1 MFSVVDLAWKGWC
14 IAQGGG
20 GGGEH
25 VAPVAVHRSSV
36 LFHATF
42 LAGNQQLS
50 SVLLPVLVQRQLLS
64 WRRSRW
70 KVAGLR
76 RRQWRLV
83 LDGAATAAF
92 EFLFNRAEVQGFLS
106 LEQRC
111 MLK

>member
-20 GGGEH
+20 GEH
-25 VAPVAVHRSSV
+25 IAPVAVHCSSV
-36 LFHATF
+36 LFHTTF

-50 SVLLPVLVQRQLLS
+50 GVFLPVLVQRQLLS
-64 WRRSRW
+64 WRRSRG

-76 RRQWRLV
+76 GRRWRLM
-83 LDGAATAAF
+83 LDDAATSAL
-92 EFLFNRAEVQGFLS
+92 EFLFDRAEVQRFLS
-106 LEQRC
+106 FVQRC

>member
-20 GGGEH
+20 GGEH
-25 VAPVAVHRSSV
+25 VAVHRSSV

-50 SVLLPVLVQRQLLS
+50 GVLLPVLVQRQLLS